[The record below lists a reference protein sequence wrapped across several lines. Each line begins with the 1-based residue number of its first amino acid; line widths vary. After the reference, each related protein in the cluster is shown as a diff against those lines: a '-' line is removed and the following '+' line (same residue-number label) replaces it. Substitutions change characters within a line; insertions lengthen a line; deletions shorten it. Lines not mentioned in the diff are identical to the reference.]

1 MVAPEKEQAMAA
13 AQMVTSKLMEMEAAK
28 EAQRAKKREQRMAE
42 RSVSALSENSFSVFW
57 FF

>member
-42 RSVSALSENSFSVFW
+42 RSVSAFSENSFSVFW